1 MSITES
7 YEFENQLTNRLGKRA
22 ISPPNEEELEVKKM
36 QDEILRETAMVEM
49 QKKEVEEEKVEGDF
63 KHLDDIKNIDQLS
76 FNSVEL
82 VKVEEE
88 SSDEGAPEAQ

>member
-1 MSITES
+1 
-7 YEFENQLTNRLGKRA
+7 
-22 ISPPNEEELEVKKM
+22 
-36 QDEILRETAMVEM
+36 MVEL
-49 QKKEVEEEKVEGDF
+49 QKKEVEEEQVVEGDL

-88 SSDEGAPEAQ
+88 SSDEGAPGVINNDNMAQ